1 MLLSISRSIA
11 AKVALAFSFVIV
23 TLVVSYIV
31 MAQRLDTIGVA
42 MNNVT
47 EISSNTISIIRI
59 NKDIIEMQRDVS
71 VYSLS
76 GSDAV
81 FEKIDE
87 NFQDIKIRLDSLSAV
102 DTSEVESQYISS
114 LALLVDEL
122 GHNLEGLTSLYKS
135 RSTLIDVVLEDIYHT
150 AIAELY
156 NLNQMSNSVENELV
170 LVEEMNK
177 WHTLHRNAWL
187 FLSKKDYHKRKQ
199 VTSALNEI
207 ASSRLFGKSEESL
220 RVNELAKEYRK
231 YFLKSIQVN
240 RNYFNLVNVVM
251 AGNAI
256 EFSTLANTLREH
268 SQLRLQ
274 KIKERANESIITT
287 ENILNI
293 LSIAIILYLIFLA
306 FFLHVHITKAITL
319 LTDSFSRFL
328 SGDLS
333 ASVHHISRKD
343 EIGVLAQ
350 AASRFRDMSIDLD
363 KEKQAAIQMSK
374 VKSEF
379 LANMSHEIRTPMN
392 GILGMASQ
400 LSHTDLIAPQREML
414 NIITS
419 SGESL
424 LVIINDILDVSK
436 IEAGKIELEQRPI
449 GLNALLKDIELL
461 FKGQATAKGI
471 QLSVRTCPANQ
482 NIAFV
487 GDETRIK
494 QILMNLL
501 GNAIKFTD
509 HGEVALTTHAEVDSD
524 DKMTLL
530 FSVTDTGIGI
540 DPDNIE
546 KLFGAFA
553 QADTSITRKFGGT
566 GLGLTIT
573 SQLLSLMGSKLEVE
587 SDVKK
592 GSRFF
597 FEIEIEQCSLAV
609 PDAQAEKNDTSSEK
623 ADYSNLKVLVAEDN
637 KTNQIVVKGFLSKLK
652 VGSITLAEDGEQA
665 INICKKEVFDLIF
678 MDMQMPIIDGL
689 KATLEIKKMD
699 DYRHVPIIALTANVF
714 EDDKKQCE
722 EAGMCD
728 FLGKPINLMQLKGI
742 LDKWSRQS

>member
-1 MLLSISRSIA
+1 MFSIITRSIA
-11 AKVALAFSFVIV
+11 AKVALAFSFVAVI
-23 TLVVSYIV
+23 LAVSYMV
-31 MAQRLDTIGVA
+31 MAQRLDTIGEAMDNVA
-42 MNNVT
+42 DINRYT
-47 EISSNTISIIRI
+47 TSIIRI
-59 NKDIIEMQRDVS
+59 NKDIIEIQRDVS

-87 NFQDIKIRLDSLSAV
+87 NFQDIKVRLDLLSDV
-102 DTSEVESQYISS
+102 DISEVERQYISS
-114 LALLVDEL
+114 LVMLVDEL
-122 GHNLEGLTSLYKS
+122 GQNLKGLTSLYKS
-135 RSTLIDVVLEDIYHT
+135 RSVLIDDVLEGVYQT
-150 AIAELY
+150 AITELY
-156 NLNQMSNSVENELV
+156 NLNKMSSSVENELAI
-170 LVEEMNK
+170 VEEMNK

-187 FLSKKDYHKRKQ
+187 FLSKKDYLKRKQ
-199 VTSALNEI
+199 VSSVLKEI
-207 ASSRLFGKSEESL
+207 ATSRLFGKSEESIRL
-220 RVNELAKEYRK
+220 SDLAKEYQK
-231 YFLKSIQVN
+231 YFLKSIQIN

-256 EFSTLANTLREH
+256 EFSILANVLREH

-274 KIKERANESIITT
+274 NIKERANESIITT
-287 ENILNI
+287 ENILNM
-293 LSIAIILYLIFLA
+293 LSVAIILYLIFLA

-319 LTDSFSRFL
+319 LTASFSRFL

-333 ASVHHISRKD
+333 ASVHHTSRKD

-363 KEKQAAIQMSK
+363 KEKQAAVHMSK

-400 LSHTDLIAPQREML
+400 LSHTDLVAQQKEML
-414 NIITS
+414 NIIMS

-471 QLSVRTCPANQ
+471 QLSVRTCPTNQ
-482 NIAFV
+482 SVAFV

-509 HGEVALTTHAEVDSD
+509 HGEVALTAHAEVDSD

-597 FEIEIEQCSLAV
+597 FEIETEQCSLAV
-609 PDAQAEKNDTSSEK
+609 PDTQAEKNDTSSEK

-678 MDMQMPIIDGL
+678 MDMQMPVVDGL
-689 KATLEIKKMD
+689 QATMEIKKMD
-699 DYRHVPIIALTANVF
+699 DYRNVPIIALTANVF
-714 EDDKKQCE
+714 EEDKKQCE

-728 FLGKPINLMQLKGI
+728 FVGKPINLTQLESI